1 MTDRTFGQRPA
12 VQSVGAFQCPTCGGP
27 IALRAVGISVTA
39 VCRQCSTVIDTAN
52 PNLRVIQAANKKAFD
67 TDIAIGTRGELF
79 GTMWEVIGYVR
90 KWVKGTVYAWDE
102 YLLFNPWEGFRFLS
116 QSNGHWT
123 FFKRL
128 NRAIEGIGRNTKL
141 TYDDQTYTVFNK
153 DRVFVDAVQGE
164 FYWRVKT
171 GDESDATDY
180 ICPPYML
187 SSESTDDEIN
197 ITHGVYVEPN
207 LIKKA
212 FPYARL
218 VTPSGV
224 GACQPSPH
232 GSQGDTIVRL
242 GAIAA
247 GVAIVLH
254 LAISGGLP
262 NKSVIEVTGH
272 PIQVMPLPTSTPS
285 ASTQPAGG
293 AMWSLPGETQ
303 TAPTAQTPQTD
314 GQPVVTESFTLPRM
328 TNIRLDTATQIDN
341 GWADFDLTLINETT
355 QATYPMHESVSY
367 YHGLDD
373 GESWH
378 EGHNAARTW
387 LSSVPAGRYHLVI
400 DAETDQF
407 SKDGQLPFSLT
418 LRRGLTE
425 WSNLWIAL
433 LLILIYPG
441 IVLFRQWS
449 FESQRWSNSDFKP
462 DGSRAA
468 SIDSSE
474 TESDE

>member
-1 MTDRTFGQRPA
+1 MTDRTFGQRPPL
-12 VQSVGAFQCPTCGGP
+12 QSVQAFQCPTCGGP

-79 GTMWEVIGYVR
+79 GTTWEVIGYVR
-90 KWVKGTVYAWDE
+90 KWIKGTVYAWDE

-128 NRAIEGIGRNTKL
+128 NCAIEGIGRNSKL
-141 TYDDQTYTVFNK
+141 TYDDQTYTVFNS
-153 DRVFVDAVQGE
+153 DRVFVESVQGE

-171 GDESDATDY
+171 GDESIATDY

-187 SSESTDDEIN
+187 SSESTADELN
-197 ITHGVYVEPN
+197 ITHGVYVERN
-207 LIKKA
+207 QIKTA
-212 FPYARL
+212 FPSARL

-232 GSQGDTIVRL
+232 GNQGNTIVRL
-242 GAIAA
+242 GAVAA
-247 GVAIVLH
+247 GVAIFLH
-254 LAISGGLP
+254 LIISSALP
-262 NKSVIEVTGH
+262 NQPVVKITGQ
-272 PIQVMPLPTSTPS
+272 PIHVAQAPTSTL
-285 ASTQPAGG
+285 PAGG
-293 AMWSLPGETQ
+293 AMWNLPDETQ
-303 TAPTAQTPQTD
+303 PTPTD
-314 GQPVVTESFTLPRM
+314 GQPFVTQAFTLPRM
-328 TNIRLDTATQIDN
+328 SNIRIDTATQIDN
-341 GWADFDLTLINETT
+341 GWADFDLTLVNEAT
-355 QATYPMHESVSY
+355 QATYPVHQSISY

-373 GESWH
+373 GESWR
-378 EGHNAARTW
+378 EGYNNAKSW

-418 LRRGLTE
+418 VRRGLSE

-433 LLILIYPG
+433 LLIAIYPA

-449 FESQRWSNSDFKP
+449 FESQRWANSDFKP
-462 DGSRAA
+462 DGSKAA
-468 SIDSSE
+468 IDA
-474 TESDE
+474 